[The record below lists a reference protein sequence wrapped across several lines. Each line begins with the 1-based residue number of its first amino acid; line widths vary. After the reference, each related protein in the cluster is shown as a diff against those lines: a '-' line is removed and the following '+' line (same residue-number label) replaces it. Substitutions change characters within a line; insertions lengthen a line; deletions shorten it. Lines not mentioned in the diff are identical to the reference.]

1 MHAPCPSAR
10 SRAARCIGNDCTTA
24 AARGAFGSGQ
34 PTTHPRWATA
44 LSLCCHEAG
53 CRVGA
58 MSAWG
63 VASPGWTAC
72 WVDRRDRGRLVLS
85 HLVGVSA
92 IAELTGVD
100 HDDRPHR
107 ADHYS
112 RAHDPLGA
120 RRRTDLFRVNA
131 RRRTEFDPVNG
142 GTGQRLGR
150 PVFTR
155 ADLCPT
161 ERTSARE

>member
-1 MHAPCPSAR
+1 M
-10 SRAARCIGNDCTTA
+10 TA
-24 AARGAFGSGQ
+24 Q
-34 PTTHPRWATA
+34 PRLRVVHSDRVDPPNPRWATA
-44 LSLCCHEAG
+44 LRLCCHEAG
-53 CRVGA
+53 C
-58 MSAWG
+58 
-63 VASPGWTAC
+63 PGRSHVRLGRRLARLDRC

-85 HLVGVSA
+85 HLVGVVSA
-92 IAELTGVD
+92 IADLAGVD

-142 GTGQRLGR
+142 GAGQRLGR

-161 ERTSARE
+161 ERLSARE